1 SISRAD
7 VGRRGAAES
16 VGALVRAAGAEVR
29 WLRGSEELLEGDD
42 RIGQVEAA
50 VIVRVA
56 CIEAGGRHGGGARS
70 EEPEERTDRVG
81 DVDRRIAVAIA
92 SREAASWIDDDAER
106 LRIELGVDAAEPGG
120 EPLAGAVSQAVDDL
134 DEGADPLGGA
144 GHAVEA
150 RSRDRDAIVS

>member
-1 SISRAD
+1 GAPPGLRTIAQDDRAPPRRRRFAAIRDPRSISRAD

-29 WLRGSEELLEGDD
+29 WLRGSEESLEGDD

-92 SREAASWIDDDAER
+92 SWEAASWIDDDAE
-106 LRIELGVDAAEPGG
+106 
-120 EPLAGAVSQAVDDL
+120 
-134 DEGADPLGGA
+134 
-144 GHAVEA
+144 
-150 RSRDRDAIVS
+150 